1 MNISR
6 QNDIKV
12 YRMLLPDRE
21 CPSGRKAIELLTERG
36 ITFEDIK
43 LRSREEIDDFKAKYA
58 VATTPQI
65 FFGAER
71 IGGYT
76 ELADRLKV
84 SAKKPESSYTPV
96 AALFATSGLMA
107 IATSLGMTGF
117 MGFSLA
123 MLASLKLMDL
133 SAFTESFAKYDL
145 ITKRFKPYGK
155 VYPFAELAIGL
166 GFLASITPLA
176 TGIGS
181 LIVGVS
187 GAISTVKAVYIDKL
201 DLNCACIGGNSK
213 APLGI
218 VSLAENAIMVGMGG
232 VLILTSLTGT
242 TMPNQQQSVSTP
254 TQISISRY

>member
-1 MNISR
+1 MEVSSKNVVT
-6 QNDIKV
+6 V
-12 YRMLLPDRE
+12 YRMVLPERE
-21 CPSGRKAIELLTERG
+21 CPSGRKAIELLTEQG
-36 ITFEDIK
+36 IPFEDIA
-43 LRSREEIDDFKAKYA
+43 LRSREEVDNFKAKYA

-65 FFGAER
+65 FFGTER

-76 ELADRLKV
+76 DLAERLKV
-84 SAKKPESSYTPV
+84 TAKKSGSAYTPV
-96 AALFATSGLMA
+96 AALFATAGLMA

-117 MGFSLA
+117 MGFALA

-133 SAFTESFAKYDL
+133 SAFAESFGKYDL
-145 ITKRFKPYGK
+145 ITKRFKPYAQ

-166 GFLASITPLA
+166 GFLAGIAPLA

-201 DLNCACIGGNSK
+201 NLNCACIGGNSK

-218 VSLAENAIMVGMGG
+218 VSLAENAIMAGMGG
-232 VLILTSLTGT
+232 MLILTSLTGT
-242 TMPNQQQSVSTP
+242 IAPTQQRAVIAP
-254 TQISISRY
+254 TQISIVRN